1 MIKKISL
8 LLSLMLLIG
17 CFTACSTEPPK
28 PELTEKDYEYI
39 DNVYNSMSS
48 WDIVARDGSETYT
61 IDKISFF
68 DFTGN
73 GKVTFFVNY
82 PIAAFYGRG
91 FYIFKDEVDQI
102 QPSSVYDTD
111 TSTRLNSCYA
121 NNSQTGTNWNSSAS
135 DTQKYETIKKA
146 YLTYLEKQ

>member
-1 MIKKISL
+1 MIRKISL
-8 LLSLMLLIG
+8 LIALILLIG
-17 CFTACSTEPPK
+17 CFTACSAEPQK

-48 WDIVARDGSETYT
+48 WDVVAKDGSETYT

-82 PIAAFYGRG
+82 PVAGFYGRG
-91 FYIFKDEVDQI
+91 FYIFTDKVEQI

-111 TSTRLNSCYA
+111 TSARLNGCYA
-121 NNSQTGTNWNSSAS
+121 NNSQTGTNWNTDAT

-146 YLTYLEKQ
+146 YLAYLEKQ